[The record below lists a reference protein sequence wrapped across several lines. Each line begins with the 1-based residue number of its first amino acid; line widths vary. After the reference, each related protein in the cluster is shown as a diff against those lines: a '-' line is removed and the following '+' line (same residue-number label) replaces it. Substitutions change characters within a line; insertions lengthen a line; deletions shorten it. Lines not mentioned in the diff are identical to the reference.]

1 MSESGESR
9 SRDVHP
15 LYQRLLG
22 GAVLLALAAIIIPAV
37 FDLSHDP
44 ERKIKETNIPPQP
57 EGMKVEVLPL
67 PPPEPIV
74 VPRADIEANIAAQR
88 PHFNVIDGQRSAP
101 APKVVPAVSVPTAP
115 AAEPAPVKVEPAK
128 APAPVAGAL
137 AATWVV
143 QVGSFGSE
151 RNANA
156 LKAKVAKAGFAA
168 RVFAES
174 VAGKTV
180 NRVWAGPVDSKEH
193 ADALRRSLLEKLKLK
208 GLVLNRPGAV
218 ETP

>member
-44 ERKIKETNIPPQP
+44 EQKIRETNIPPQP

-88 PHFNVIDGQRSAP
+88 PHFNVIDGQKGVPAAKTSPVVSEPLAAQVKPEPEKSAP
-101 APKVVPAVSVPTAP
+101 S
-115 AAEPAPVKVEPAK
+115 K
-128 APAPVAGAL
+128 APAVVAGA
-137 AATWVV
+137 TGSWVV

-151 RNANA
+151 SNAKA
-156 LKAKVAKAGFAA
+156 LKTKIEKAGFSA

-180 NRVWAGPVDSKEH
+180 NRVWAGPVGSKDL
-193 ADALRRSLLEKLKLK
+193 ADALRRDLLDKLKLK
-208 GLVLNRPGAV
+208 GLVLNRPGV
-218 ETP
+218 SGSE